1 MDAFVNSQGKDTMI
15 SSTEQAIE
23 AIRLKAKEAGFK
35 MNDLAY
41 AAGIDPAQLSRWST
55 GKTIPLYSNIMKLEQ
70 AVDALIAAKAQA

>member
-1 MDAFVNSQGKDTMI
+1 MDAFVNSEGKDTMI

-70 AVDALIAAKAQA
+70 AVDALIAAKQP

>member
-1 MDAFVNSQGKDTMI
+1 MVT
-15 SSTEQAIE
+15 STEQAIE
-23 AIRLKAKEAGFK
+23 AIRLRAKEAGFK

-70 AVDALIAAKAQA
+70 AVDALIAAKVSQ

>member
-1 MDAFVNSQGKDTMI
+1 MI

-23 AIRLKAKEAGFK
+23 AIRLRAKEAGFK

-55 GKTIPLYSNIMKLEQ
+55 GKTIPLYSNIVKLEQ
-70 AVDALIAAKAQA
+70 AVDAMIAAKAPA

>member
-1 MDAFVNSQGKDTMI
+1 MDAFVNLKGTGTMVT
-15 SSTEQAIE
+15 STEQAIE
-23 AIRLKAKEAGFK
+23 AIRLRAKEAGFK

-70 AVDALIAAKAQA
+70 AVDALIAAKVSQ

>member
-1 MDAFVNSQGKDTMI
+1 MDAFVNSEGKDTMI

-23 AIRLKAKEAGFK
+23 AIRLRAKEAGFK
-35 MNDLAY
+35 MNDIAY
-41 AAGIDPAQLSRWST
+41 AANIDPAQLSRWST

>member
-1 MDAFVNSQGKDTMI
+1 MDALVNLKGTGTMVT
-15 SSTEQAIE
+15 STEQAIE
-23 AIRLKAKEAGFK
+23 AIRLRAKEAGFK

-70 AVDALIAAKAQA
+70 AVDALIAAKVQP

>member
-35 MNDLAY
+35 MNDIAY

>member
-1 MDAFVNSQGKDTMI
+1 MDALVNLKGKGTMVT
-15 SSTEQAIE
+15 STEQAIE
-23 AIRLKAKEAGFK
+23 AIRLRAKEAGFK

-70 AVDALIAAKAQA
+70 AVDALIAAKVSQ